1 MGCKRQILDT
11 GYFET
16 FNREN
21 VTLADLRRQPIVE
34 ITAEGIRTEQATFRF
49 DVIVFATGFDAMSG
63 ALKRIDIRGR
73 AGSALRD
80 VWTCEGPVTYLGLQ
94 IAGFPNLFTVT
105 GPGSPSVSSNMV
117 VSIEQHV
124 NWIADCLDYLRRH
137 GRRSI
142 EATPGAQEEWVEH
155 VASLVKGSVRT
166 SEGCN
171 SWYLGANVPGK
182 KRVYM
187 PYAGG
192 IGAYRRKCDEVAE
205 SGYLGFTID

>member
-1 MGCKRQILDT
+1 
-11 GYFET
+11 
-16 FNREN
+16 
-21 VTLADLRRQPIVE
+21 
-34 ITAEGIRTEQATFRF
+34 
-49 DVIVFATGFDAMSG
+49 
-63 ALKRIDIRGR
+63 
-73 AGSALRD
+73 
-80 VWTCEGPVTYLGLQ
+80 
-94 IAGFPNLFTVT
+94 
-105 GPGSPSVSSNMV
+105 
-117 VSIEQHV
+117 
-124 NWIADCLDYLRRH
+124 
-137 GRRSI
+137 
-142 EATPGAQEEWVEH
+142 